1 MKMMRRLQ
9 NDLKRW
15 LAAEAA
21 GDERQ
26 AEDAFGTLLAS
37 APRLTP
43 SAGFAERVL
52 WAIQP
57 APAPQLALGAWW
69 WKAAVVA
76 AVTLVGTATGLLP
89 LVQWLPIGAP
99 SFGEVLRT
107 GADGLVWIGEW
118 LAAGLALWGFLAR
131 IGTALQVAVVTP
143 QVASLLLASTLIG
156 VSALYSLNRLL
167 AFERRTW

>member
-1 MKMMRRLQ
+1 MRRLHT
-9 NDLKRW
+9 DLKRW
-15 LAAEAA
+15 LAAEEA

-37 APRLTP
+37 APRLAP

-57 APAPQLALGAWW
+57 APAPQWTFGAWW
-69 WKAAVVA
+69 WKAAVVT

-89 LVQWLPIGAP
+89 LIQWLPIDGP
-99 SFGEVLRT
+99 SFGEVLRFS
-107 GADGLVWIGEW
+107 ADGLVWIGEW
-118 LAAGLALWGFLAR
+118 LAAGFALWGLLAR
-131 IGTALQVAVVTP
+131 IGTALQVAVTTP
-143 QVASLLLASTLIG
+143 QVASVLLASTLIG
-156 VSALYSLNRLL
+156 ASALYSLNRLL

>member
-1 MKMMRRLQ
+1 MRKLEI
-9 NDLKRW
+9 DLKRW

-26 AEDAFGTLLAS
+26 AESAFDKLLVS
-37 APRLTP
+37 APRLRP

-52 WAIQP
+52 WAVQP
-57 APAPQLALGAWW
+57 TPTPQLALVAWW
-69 WKAAVVA
+69 WKAAVVT
-76 AVTLVGTATGLLP
+76 AVTLTGTATVLLP
-89 LVQWLPIGAP
+89 LLQFLPIDAP
-99 SFGEVLRT
+99 TFGEVLKT
-107 GADGLVWIGEW
+107 GAYGLALVGEW
-118 LAAGLALWGFLAR
+118 FAAGLALWSLLAR
-131 IGTALQVAVVTP
+131 IGAALQLAVATP

>member
-1 MKMMRRLQ
+1 MRRLQ

-69 WKAAVVA
+69 WKAAIVTA
-76 AVTLVGTATGLLP
+76 LTLVGTATGLLP
-89 LVQWLPIGAP
+89 LLQWLPIDAP
-99 SFGEVLRT
+99 TFGEVLRT
-107 GADGLVWIGEW
+107 GADGLVWVGEW
-118 LAAGLALWGFLAR
+118 LAAGLAIWGLLAR
-131 IGTALQVAVVTP
+131 IGTALQVAVATP
-143 QVASLLLASTLIG
+143 QVASLLLASMLIG

>member
-1 MKMMRRLQ
+1 MRRLQ

-69 WKAAVVA
+69 WKAAIVTA
-76 AVTLVGTATGLLP
+76 LTLVGTATGLLP
-89 LVQWLPIGAP
+89 LLRWLPIDAP
-99 SFGEVLRT
+99 TFGEVLRT
-107 GADGLVWIGEW
+107 GADGLVWVGEW
-118 LAAGLALWGFLAR
+118 LAAGLAIWGLLAR
-131 IGTALQVAVVTP
+131 IGTALQVAVATP
-143 QVASLLLASTLIG
+143 QVASLLLASMLIG